1 MGMAHVKL
9 FLELEFQG
17 GHLWMEPG
25 SGAVETDAIP
35 DCRCVEPFT
44 WQGKPCGKQGMA
56 SG

>member
-1 MGMAHVKL
+1 MAHVKL